1 MNKNIKL
8 IIVGLTV
15 VLGLAS
21 VTVLGTKVYEQEGT
35 SVSQHVIERIES
47 NKGSVAIDSF
57 LDKPERVAFL
67 DSDLIEIEGVHNE
80 YGPGIY
86 QLDMNLMTVNQVSES
101 IANLDP
107 ETYNVITKSPFGL
120 LLGMKDGRPGLYHQS
135 IDGSLKKISGNF
147 IADETPDLKLSSNGE
162 KLIYLVKDS
171 AQMATYSMKTKKR
184 KVVSAELSSYVLEQ
198 FETSV
203 SLSPDGGYFMI
214 YDDQGGY
221 SSHTINVYGAD
232 SGNKYADEIQ
242 GTLPKWS
249 PTGERLAFVYSGQL
263 SEDAANLKNAR
274 VGYIKFP
281 QREIVYFDKLDE
293 SYSVG
298 RELFWNNEGQKLSY
312 FRKDNT
318 NNNLDLR
325 TYDVQTSDLYSF
337 TVETQTSEEPTA
349 LAYGPEYIAIYWSDE
364 QAVQMYDS
372 QGVPITQKE
381 RIDTISSFNTSVY
394 PFIVSEEALIFYSE
408 GQLIVQGQSTREVLY
423 LEGVMYSAFLPD
435 AKWIVTGAEGDD
447 GFVINLVS
455 RKEP

>member
-1 MNKNIKL
+1 MNKNIKWT
-8 IIVGLTV
+8 IIGLTV

-47 NKGSVAIDSF
+47 DKGSVAIDSF
-57 LDKPERVAFL
+57 LEKPERVAFL
-67 DSDLIEIEGVHNE
+67 DSDLIEIEGIHKE

-86 QLDMNLMTVNQVSES
+86 QLDMNLMTVNQVSGS
-101 IANLDP
+101 TTNLDP
-107 ETYNVITKSPFGL
+107 ETYNVITKSSFGL

-135 IDGSLKKISGNF
+135 IDGSLKKISANF
-147 IADETPDLKLSSNGE
+147 VADETPDLKLSANGE

-184 KVVSAELSSYVLEQ
+184 KVVSAEVSDHVLDR
-198 FETSV
+198 FETCV

-214 YDDQGGY
+214 YDDQGAY
-221 SSHTINVYGAD
+221 SNHTINVYGAD
-232 SGNKYADEIQ
+232 SGNKYADEIH

-263 SEDAANLKNAR
+263 SEDAVSLENAR

-281 QREIVYFDKLDE
+281 EREIVYFDKLDE

-298 RELFWNNEGQKLSY
+298 RELFWSDDGQKLSY
-312 FRKDNT
+312 FRKDNA
-318 NNNLDLR
+318 NNNLDLK
-325 TYDVQTSDLYSF
+325 TYDIQTSDLYSF
-337 TVETQTSEEPTA
+337 AVEAQLSEEPTA
-349 LAYGPEYIAIYWSDE
+349 LAYGPEYIAVYWKDA
-364 QAVQMYDS
+364 QVVQMYDV
-372 QGVPITQKE
+372 QGVPITEKE
-381 RIDTISSFNTSVY
+381 RIDTISSFDTNLY

-408 GQLIVQGQSTREVLY
+408 GQLIVQGQSDREVLY
-423 LEGVMYSAFLPD
+423 LEGVTHSEFLSE
-435 AKWIVTGAEGDD
+435 AKWIVTGAEGDE